1 MLNIKTILLL
11 LLFLSCSEKSDLIFN
26 PDNGLFNSSLNFKG
40 TNETLD
46 IITWN
51 IENYP
56 KNDLTNT
63 YISQIIDSLDVDII
77 ALQEI
82 ADNVS
87 FNDLVNSLEGWSGY
101 RSGGSGSDYQ
111 ELAYLINT
119 NKVEILS
126 DPYTILNSYQYEFAY
141 REPLVLECLYNNNH
155 VIIINNHFKCCGD
168 GLMDLNDDSD
178 EETRRYIASNLLNAY
193 INNNFPN
200 KNVIV
205 LGDFNDS
212 LIDNVTNN
220 IFQMIIDD
228 YENYLFTDIDIADGS
243 SAEWSFPNWPSHLD
257 HILITNELFNNVIS
271 TNTVL
276 IDYSLSGGFS
286 TYDNYVSDHRPVGIK
301 LLLNP

>member
-40 TNETLD
+40 TDETLD

-82 ADNVS
+82 TDNVS
-87 FNDLVNSLEGWSGY
+87 FNELVNSLEGWSGY
-101 RSGGSGSDYQ
+101 KSGGSSSDYQ
-111 ELAYLINT
+111 ELAYIINT

-126 DPYTILNSYQYEFAY
+126 GPYTILNSYEYEFAY
-141 REPLVLECLYNNNH
+141 REPLVLECIYNNNH
-155 VIIINNHFKCCGD
+155 IVIINVHYKCCD
-168 GLMDLNDDSD
+168 GS
-178 EETRRYIASNLLNAY
+178 ESRRLAASNLLYNY
-193 INNNFPN
+193 INSNLDSE
-200 KNVIV
+200 KVIV
-205 LGDFNDS
+205 LGDFNDLLNDS
-212 LIDNVTNN
+212 GIN
-220 IFQMIIDD
+220 IFEPFLNDDD
-228 YENYLFTDIDIADGS
+228 YSFADYKIAIS
-243 SAEWSFPNWPSHLD
+243 SNEYWSFPNWPSHLD
-257 HILITNELFNNVIS
+257 HILITNELFSNVIS

-276 IDYSLSGGFS
+276 IDYSINGGFS
-286 TYDNYVSDHRPVGIK
+286 TYDYYISDHRPVGIR